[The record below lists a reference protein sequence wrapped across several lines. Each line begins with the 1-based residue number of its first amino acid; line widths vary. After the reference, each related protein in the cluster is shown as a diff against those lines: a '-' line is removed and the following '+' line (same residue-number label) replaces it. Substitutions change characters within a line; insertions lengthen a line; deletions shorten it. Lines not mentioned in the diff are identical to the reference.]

1 MRSPLRCLGGWQRHL
16 RGTRATCDRIKKDSP
31 RHLPARVAVL
41 LFLIWIS
48 CVPAGA
54 LFALTF
60 NVGRSWVPLVS
71 KTVAS
76 SARFCDFLF
85 RLCGV
90 QSSQGT
96 GYRLRKAASSVR
108 FCDPLFAVWE
118 VGSVIIAVRELH
130 AIASK
135 KDSPR
140 HLPARIAVL
149 LFLIWI
155 SCVPAGFLF
164 ALTFNVGRV

>member
-1 MRSPLRCLGGWQRHL
+1 M
-16 RGTRATCDRIKKDSP
+16 
-31 RHLPARVAVL
+31 
-41 LFLIWIS
+41 
-48 CVPAGA
+48 
-54 LFALTF
+54 
-60 NVGRSWVPLVS
+60 PLVS

-118 VGSVIIAVRELH
+118 VGSVTIAVRELH

-164 ALTFNVGRV
+164 ALTFNVGRVRLVPLVSKTVAFSARFCDFIFRVCVVQSSQGEGYRLRKAASSVRFCDSLSAVGEVGSVSLY